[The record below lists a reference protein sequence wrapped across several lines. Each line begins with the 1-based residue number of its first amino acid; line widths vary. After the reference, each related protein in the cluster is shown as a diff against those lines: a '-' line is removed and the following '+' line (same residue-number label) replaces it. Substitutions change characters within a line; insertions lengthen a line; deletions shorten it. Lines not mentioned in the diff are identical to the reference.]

1 MSWTV
6 EDMKRTLILLFC
18 IALSFAAGCSDP
30 ESTETI
36 ISSELSERTTEEWME
51 GLESENGTYPI
62 TLPIDPEVSRS
73 LHEAVV
79 SEEESLNEQAA
90 RWHAVDDAMRDVLNS
105 EEFKTAE
112 TDERKKEIVIERMK
126 ELALHGTEEFP
137 EPLILQDSWVYYPE
151 GKLIN
156 AKYYDGPDFS
166 VGWYD
171 YNAASTDVT
180 E

>member
-36 ISSELSERTTEEWME
+36 ISSELPERTTEEWME

-90 RWHAVDDAMRDVLNS
+90 RWHAVDDVMYAVLNS
-105 EEFKTAE
+105 DEFKNAE
-112 TDERKKEIVIERMK
+112 TDERKAEIVIDKMK
-126 ELALHGTEEFP
+126 ELALKGTEKYP
-137 EPLILQDSWVYYPE
+137 GPLILDGSWVYDPE
-151 GKLIN
+151 YKGVR
-156 AKYYDGPDFS
+156 AKYQDGVDFS
-166 VGWYD
+166 AGWYD
-171 YNAASTDVT
+171 YNAASTVVT